1 MTQTAGKWLT
11 QAEAASIKTRR
22 RAAGQ
27 PSRADHE
34 DGELARDHW
43 HEV

>member
-1 MTQTAGKWLT
+1 MTQAGKWLT

-27 PSRADHE
+27 PARCDYE